1 MAKWCIMLLVLA
13 LVVVSTASARKV
25 PNNDATLKDQKNFL
39 SYGGVGGYS
48 GIGGNGIP
56 FGGAGASAGIGSSFG
71 GAEAGTGI
79 GGLGGFGGGVGG
91 GGGASGSVP
100 LP

>member
-48 GIGGNGIP
+48 GIGGNGMP
-56 FGGAGASAGIGSSFG
+56 FGGVGAGIGSGFG
-71 GAEAGTGI
+71 GVGAVTGI
-79 GGLGGFGGGVGG
+79 GGLSGFGGGVGG

>member
-13 LVVVSTASARKV
+13 LIVVSTTSARNV
-25 PNNDATLKDQKNFL
+25 PNNDATLKDQKNFM
-39 SYGGVGGYS
+39 SYGGVVGYS
-48 GIGGNGIP
+48 GIGGNGMP
-56 FGGAGASAGIGSSFG
+56 FGGVGAGMGSGFG
-71 GAEAGTGI
+71 GGGSGLSGI
-79 GGLGGFGGGVGG
+79 GGLGGGLGASA

>member
-1 MAKWCIMLLVLA
+1 MLLVLA
-13 LVVVSTASARKV
+13 LVVVSTTSARKV

-48 GIGGNGIP
+48 GIGGNGMPFGGVGGAIGSN
-56 FGGAGASAGIGSSFG
+56 FGGAGVGGGLGG
-71 GAEAGTGI
+71 GAGI
-79 GGLGGFGGGVGG
+79 GGLGGTGIG

>member
-48 GIGGNGIP
+48 GIGGNGLP
-56 FGGAGASAGIGSSFG
+56 FGGAGAGIGSNFG
-71 GAEAGTGI
+71 GAGAGTGM
-79 GGLGGFGGGVGG
+79 GGFGGFGGGVGG